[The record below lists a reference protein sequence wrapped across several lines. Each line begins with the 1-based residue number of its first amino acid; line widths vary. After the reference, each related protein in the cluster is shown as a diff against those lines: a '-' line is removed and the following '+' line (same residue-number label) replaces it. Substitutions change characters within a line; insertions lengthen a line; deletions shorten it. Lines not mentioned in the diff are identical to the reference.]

1 MVKVNKVSTIIF
13 GQYLTEEMP
22 AFLPWIELY
31 HASHNLSANFFFFF
45 STSTHV
51 AFKGD
56 SI

>member
-13 GQYLTEEMP
+13 GQYLTQEMP

-45 STSTHV
+45 
-51 AFKGD
+51 
-56 SI
+56 